1 MPIVIF
7 AIRYQTPQ
15 NDSSSHPYISKEEL
29 ILEEEKSILLITFYF
44 QDLSSQYRKDK
55 TWVF

>member
-15 NDSSSHPYISKEEL
+15 NDSSSHLYISKEEL

-44 QDLSSQYRKDK
+44 QDLSSQYRKR
-55 TWVF
+55 

>member
-44 QDLSSQYRKDK
+44 QDLSSQYRKR
-55 TWVF
+55 